1 MQDRPQYALNVSAPS
16 QAGGKS
22 EPRPAPL
29 LQERG
34 NRETLPWVEICILS
48 LALALRVVFLEIKP
62 AHFDEGI
69 NGWFADQMK
78 HLGYYRYDPSN
89 YHGPLHFYAVFLS
102 QTLFGRNLWALRL
115 PAIISSFL
123 AVWAL
128 LRYREFFS
136 PLTVRIA
143 ALAMAISPA
152 CVFYGRYSI
161 HESSMMLFQVTF
173 LWAVIGLWQKGERR
187 FFLTAVFSAVGMV
200 LTKETYLLHLGCFL
214 IAAGVLWAWNKALP
228 SRPILPS
235 ARQLWIARDAA
246 WAALVGTL
254 AIVFFYSG
262 NFMDFTILKGL
273 HQTFDAWFDTGF
285 KITGHEKS
293 SYSLWGSEQLN
304 YYWMMLLARYE
315 WPALLGFFACFRY
328 VPPSDAR
335 LRYIAIYAG
344 GVLLAYTLIP
354 YKTPWCI
361 LSIVWPFFLLFG
373 ALAEEGSRRL
383 GNMGKYLIAG
393 AAIPLLA
400 SFWLAVRLNFFL
412 FDNPREPYVYVQTSR
427 EIRTLTDP
435 LLVMA
440 KREPIYHHISGLLL
454 LDSSYPL
461 PWIFGDF
468 TRLGYLAASG
478 QPAGRLDYDLVV
490 AEQKDTAKVESA
502 LEGPYFKRHFR
513 LRDGMGDC
521 TAYFRESMFGS
532 YFIGEKANINTVMD
546 AGRQSGH

>member
-1 MQDRPQYALNVSAPS
+1 MPC
-16 QAGGKS
+16 
-22 EPRPAPL
+22 PAPP
-29 LQERG
+29 LQG
-34 NRETLPWVEICILS
+34 WGIGKNLPWVEICILS
-48 LALALRVVFLEIKP
+48 LALLLRVAYLGIKP

-69 NGWFADQMK
+69 NGWFADQMTQW
-78 HLGYYRYDPSN
+78 GFYRYDPSN

-115 PAIISSFL
+115 PAIISGFL

-143 ALAMAISPA
+143 ALAMAVSPA

-161 HESSMMLFQVTF
+161 HESWMMLFQITF
-173 LWAVIGLWQKGERR
+173 LWGVIGLWQKGERR
-187 FFLTAVFSAVGMV
+187 FLFTAVLSAVGMV
-200 LTKETYLLHLGCFL
+200 LTKETYVLHLGCFL
-214 IAAGVLWAWNKALP
+214 IAAVVLWAWNKALP
-228 SRPILPS
+228 SRPVLPS
-235 ARQLWIARDAA
+235 AKRLWTARDAA
-246 WAALVGTL
+246 WAALIGTL
-254 AIVFFYSG
+254 TIVFFYTG
-262 NFMDFTILKGL
+262 TFMDFSMLKGL

-285 KITGHEKS
+285 KITGHEKT
-293 SYSLWGSEQLN
+293 SYALWGSEQLN

-315 WPALLGFFACFRY
+315 WPALLGFLACLRH

-335 LRYIAIYAG
+335 LRYIAIYSG

-361 LSIVWPFFLLFG
+361 LSILWPFFLLFG
-373 ALAEEGSRRL
+373 ALADEASRRL
-383 GNMGKYLIAG
+383 GKTGNMLAAG
-393 AAIPLLA
+393 AAIPLLL
-400 SFWLAVRLNFFL
+400 SFGLSVRLNFFH

-440 KREPIYHHISGLLL
+440 KREPVYYHISGLLL

-461 PWIFGDF
+461 PWILGDF
-468 TRLGYLAASG
+468 TRLGYLPASG

-490 AEQKDTAKVESA
+490 AEQKDTARVEGA
-502 LEGPYFKRHFR
+502 LQGPYYKRHFR
-513 LRDGMGDC
+513 LRDGMEDC
-521 TAYFRESMFGS
+521 TAYFRESRFAA
-532 YFIGEKANINTVMD
+532 YFRGEQANMNPAPNGGV
-546 AGRQSGH
+546 RPEF